1 MGKANALSSLIT
13 HLDPKSPVAEAFR
26 TLRTNIQFAS
36 PDKPLKTMMIT
47 SAGPAEG
54 KSTVLANLAVAMAQ
68 SGQKTI
74 VVDADMR
81 RPTQHKL
88 FNIPQTPGLTNILV
102 GKSTIEHALQ
112 ASGIEGLSILPSG
125 PIAPNPSELLGSKTM
140 HSLINTLTEMAD
152 VVIFDVPPVVAV
164 TDAAVLA
171 PRLDGVLLLINSGSV
186 QQEAA
191 LKAKELLENVKAN
204 ILGVI
209 LNNVSTKDGPAYYY
223 YYYYY
228 DQDDV

>member
-68 SGQKTI
+68 SGQKTV

-140 HSLINTLTEMAD
+140 DSLIKTLTEMAD
-152 VVIFDVPPVVAV
+152 MVIFDVPPVVAV

-171 PRLDGVLLLINSGSV
+171 RRLDGVLLLINSGSV

-204 ILGVI
+204 ILGVV
-209 LNNVSTKDGPAYYY
+209 LNNVSSKDGPAYYY

-228 DQDDV
+228 EQDDV